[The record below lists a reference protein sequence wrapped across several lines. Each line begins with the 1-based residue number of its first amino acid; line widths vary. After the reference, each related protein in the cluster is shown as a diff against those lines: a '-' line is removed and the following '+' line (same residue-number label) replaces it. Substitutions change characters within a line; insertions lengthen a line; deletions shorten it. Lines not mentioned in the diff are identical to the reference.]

1 MLRILHQLLQGGLLS
16 QINVKDTAPT
26 TAGGGLLSQMNVK
39 DTALAILYESYSTT
53 GMLKRQFH
61 EIFDIFLFL
70 ESNSSG
76 PLINS
81 LKWFCLKIR
90 FRRDIRENLTS
101 VLACAESEILIFKNP
116 KLATTARR
124 GTPRRLTLR
133 RVNS

>member
-90 FRRDIRENLTS
+90 FRRDIRENFTS

-116 KLATTARR
+116 NLATTVRR

-133 RVNS
+133 GVNN

>member
-1 MLRILHQLLQGGLLS
+1 
-16 QINVKDTAPT
+16 
-26 TAGGGLLSQMNVK
+26 MNVK

-90 FRRDIRENLTS
+90 FRRDIRENSTS

-116 KLATTARR
+116 NLATTVRR

-133 RVNS
+133 GVNN